1 MGSTFLDSQGWVS
14 RRAGSALW
22 PRPHVLQDGSLG
34 WAPGTYVLC
43 RHEAEAQ
50 GRPAAPTCFCL
61 ASEPYSGSC
70 PRTSQVTQRKWPEL
84 PSGTTSQ
91 GPQGV
96 TFS

>member
-14 RRAGSALW
+14 RRAGSALQ
-22 PRPHVLQDGSLG
+22 PRPHVLQDGSPG
-34 WAPGTYVLC
+34 WAPGTYALC

-61 ASEPYSGSC
+61 APEPYSGSC
-70 PRTSQVTQRKWPEL
+70 PSASVLCRERWLEL
-84 PSGTTSQ
+84 PSGPASQ